1 MLRTTLALIRFA
13 ALLLSGPLLG
23 QVAADDVEQRHG
35 EKSLIKIACDFPGGN
50 VLLDSIEGDTVR
62 LRQDQRDTGRS
73 WFYWYFGVRGAAG
86 RTLRFTFADEVVG
99 VHGPGV
105 SLDGGATWRWLGE
118 GTGDRSSFTYTFPE
132 DVAEVRFS
140 FGMPYTQAHLERFLA
155 AHADAARLRRETL
168 CQSRKGRPVE
178 LLSCGCPAGE
188 AKYRVLVTARHH
200 ACEMMGSYVLEG
212 IIEAALAD
220 NETGRWMRDRV
231 EILAVPFMDKDGVE
245 EGDQGKGRAPHDHE
259 CDYAAGLYPE
269 VRALKERARAWA
281 GAGLRCT
288 LDLHCPGKWGRWSEL
303 IHFVATPLAD
313 LWARTEEFCR
323 LLEAANH
330 GPLPYRTGNNLLYG
344 VGWNTVAEWGPPT
357 PEPTS
362 AALWFSQLPGVW
374 FGAIIEVPYANA
386 QGVEV
391 NAQTARAFG
400 RDLAEGLRRYLSA
413 RPPAAD
419 SGQ

>member
-1 MLRTTLALIRFA
+1 MAAAGRAVVGQLFSALGVDR
-13 ALLLSGPLLG
+13 G
-23 QVAADDVEQRHG
+23 EQRHG
-35 EKSLIKIACDFPGGN
+35 EEGVIRIACDFPGGN
-50 VLLDSIEGDTVR
+50 VLLDSVEGDIVR
-62 LRQDQRDTGRS
+62 LRQDQRDTRRS

-86 RTLRFTFADEVVG
+86 RTLRFTFAEDVVG

-105 SLDGGATWRWLGE
+105 SLDGGTTWRWLGG
-118 GTGDRSSFTYTFPE
+118 GTGDRRSFTYTFPE

-140 FGMPYTQAHLERFLA
+140 SGMPYTQAHLGRFLA
-155 AHADAARLRRETL
+155 AHADAPRLRRETL

-178 LLSCGCPAGE
+178 LLSCGCPEGE
-188 AKYRVLVTARHH
+188 AQYRVLVTARHH

-220 NETGRWMRDRV
+220 DETGRWLRDRV
-231 EILAVPFMDKDGVE
+231 EILVVPFMDKDGVE

-269 VRALKERARAWA
+269 VRALKERARRWA
-281 GAGLRCT
+281 GAGLRCM
-288 LDLHCPGKWGRWSEL
+288 LDLHCPGKWGQWSEL
-303 IHFVATPLAD
+303 VHFVGIPQAD

-323 LLEAANH
+323 ALEATNR

-344 VGWNTVAEWGPPT
+344 VGWNTAEEWGPPT
-357 PEPTS
+357 AVPDS
-362 AALWFSQLPGVW
+362 AAVWLSQLPGVW

-391 NAQTARAFG
+391 NAQMARAFG

-419 SGQ
+419 SGRKLQR